1 MKTILIL
8 GAGQFQVPVIK
19 KAKKLGYKTIVTDY
33 DSKAEGF
40 KFADIALNISTLDK
54 EKTLQVAKIYN
65 IDGILTTSD
74 FPVRTVAYVCKKMNL
89 IGLSTRAAEISTDK
103 FLLRECIKKN
113 NIPCPKYLLLNDKK
127 DIYSEKLKGF
137 EFPLIIKP
145 VDSSASRGVCK
156 VYNLQELE
164 LAYEEAYYYSKSGKV
179 ILEEFL
185 DGLEYSVETL
195 TQNGINNIVAITEKH
210 TSGYPYFV
218 EDRHIVPAY
227 LNKEQEY
234 KIKDMINKVINAIGI
249 DNSSSHAEI
258 KLTEKGPILI
268 EIGARLGGD
277 YITSDLVPLSTG
289 IDMLENIINISVGKK
304 IKLSNSKIKY
314 SGIQF
319 ITYENY
325 EKIKKNEKNIRK
337 DNSIIKFYF
346 DHNKNNEL
354 KSSLDR
360 NGFYIVCSDNKEKLI
375 NVLDKYIKYK

>member
-8 GAGQFQVPVIK
+8 GAGQFQVPLIK
-19 KAKKLGYKTIVTDY
+19 KAKELGYKTIVTDY

-40 KFADIALNISTLDK
+40 KFADIALHISTLDK
-54 EKTLQVAKIYN
+54 EKTLQVAKRYN

-74 FPVRTVAYVCKKMNL
+74 FPVRTVAYVCEKMNL
-89 IGLSTRAAEISTDK
+89 IGLSSRAAEISTDK
-103 FLLRECIKKN
+103 FLLRECMKKN
-113 NIPCPKYLLLNDKK
+113 NIPCPRYLLVNDKK
-127 DIYSEKLKGF
+127 DICNKKLEGF

-156 VYNLQELE
+156 VYNLQELK
-164 LAYEEAYYYSKSGKV
+164 LAYEESYHYSKSGKV

-185 DGLEYSVETL
+185 DGPEYSVETL
-195 TQNGINNIVAITEKH
+195 TQNGTNNIVAITEKH
-210 TSGYPYFV
+210 TSGYPHSV

-234 KIKDMINKVINAIGI
+234 KIKDMVNKIINAIRI

-258 KLTEKGPILI
+258 KLTEKGPVLI
-268 EIGARLGGD
+268 EIGSRLGGD

-289 IDMLENIINISVGKK
+289 IDMLENIINISIGKEL
-304 IKLSNSKIKY
+304 KLSNEEIKY

-325 EKIKKNEKNIRK
+325 EKVKSNEINIKK
-337 DNSIIKFYF
+337 DSSIMKFYF
-346 DHNKNNEL
+346 DHNKKNEL

-360 NGFYIVCSDNKEKLI
+360 SGFYIARSNNKDELI
-375 NVLDKYIKYK
+375 NTLDKYVK

>member
-19 KAKKLGYKTIVTDY
+19 KAKELGYKTIVTDY
-33 DSKAEGF
+33 DSKAQGF
-40 KFADIALNISTLDK
+40 KFADIALHISTLDK

-89 IGLSTRAAEISTDK
+89 MGLSTRAAEISTDK
-103 FLLRECIKKN
+103 FLLRECMKKN
-113 NIPCPKYLLLNDKK
+113 SIPCPKYLLVNDKK

-156 VYNLQELE
+156 VHNLQELK

-195 TQNGINNIVAITEKH
+195 TQNGTNNIVAITEKH
-210 TSGYPYFV
+210 TSGYPHFV

-258 KLTEKGPILI
+258 KLTKKGPILI

-304 IKLSNSKIKY
+304 VKLSNEEIKY

-325 EKIKKNEKNIRK
+325 EKIKSNEKNIGK

-346 DHNKNNEL
+346 DHNKNNQL

-360 NGFYIVCSDNKEKLI
+360 SGFYIACSDNKEELI
-375 NVLDKYIKYK
+375 NILNKYIK